1 MFGRVCW
8 GLWDNRWEYNGVS
21 VDLKPFLDDL
31 RRGQRWYA
39 EPHMKCTIQEGSQEI
54 LVSGTFR
61 HVNCIRVSSSP
72 QGFPNFRC
80 EACSSIPKERD
91 FCMRVYRS
99 KISKFKR
106 GNRNSGGGRRLG
118 YFGVSEI
125 MRVAQTSKLDVRAL
139 RSELWRV
146 KATVA
151 TLSVRVKCLRESS
164 IEFCNRGDLKSFCR
178 NIVHAHKMGKFE
190 GKESL
195 WDFLTDIVKNV
206 GKEDPRGKRY
216 SEATKVMFETIK
228 LWGGP
233 RLHHFLSLNM
243 GGPSLDT
250 TKRDTRK
257 ALKYKV
263 GENEGVFQHLAVVY
277 KSAMNLASIPL
288 GTVPTMLAEDE
299 TVVKRS
305 VRWVARDD
313 VLLGFCGP
321 IDNHNCISDYI
332 VEVGSGVTG
341 YESIVNSFKSNV
353 RAHYARVLIVNPL
366 HARLPRLVAV
376 IQLTCNRFDSKDV
389 QNQWEKVR
397 VLWSKHLSAVL
408 GPLIGHSSD
417 GDARRRKLMLEDFT
431 SSRGNWFRVP
441 WDGWYFSA
449 RILHNNDVYG
459 LHDQDFVHNGKKL
472 VNPLDLPSRHLILGN
487 ENATLNHIYLVY
499 HSFSVDRHG
508 LQEGDIKREDRQNWT
523 AAQRLASRKV
533 QLCLQQLKQNPTI
546 GRRELKVQSCIY
558 KLLRHI

>member
-263 GENEGVFQHLAVVY
+263 GENEGVF
-277 KSAMNLASIPL
+277 
-288 GTVPTMLAEDE
+288 
-299 TVVKRS
+299 
-305 VRWVARDD
+305 
-313 VLLGFCGP
+313 
-321 IDNHNCISDYI
+321 
-332 VEVGSGVTG
+332 
-341 YESIVNSFKSNV
+341 
-353 RAHYARVLIVNPL
+353 
-366 HARLPRLVAV
+366 
-376 IQLTCNRFDSKDV
+376 
-389 QNQWEKVR
+389 
-397 VLWSKHLSAVL
+397 
-408 GPLIGHSSD
+408 
-417 GDARRRKLMLEDFT
+417 
-431 SSRGNWFRVP
+431 
-441 WDGWYFSA
+441 
-449 RILHNNDVYG
+449 
-459 LHDQDFVHNGKKL
+459 
-472 VNPLDLPSRHLILGN
+472 
-487 ENATLNHIYLVY
+487 
-499 HSFSVDRHG
+499 
-508 LQEGDIKREDRQNWT
+508 
-523 AAQRLASRKV
+523 
-533 QLCLQQLKQNPTI
+533 
-546 GRRELKVQSCIY
+546 
-558 KLLRHI
+558 

>member
-1 MFGRVCW
+1 M
-8 GLWDNRWEYNGVS
+8 
-21 VDLKPFLDDL
+21 
-31 RRGQRWYA
+31 
-39 EPHMKCTIQEGSQEI
+39 
-54 LVSGTFR
+54 
-61 HVNCIRVSSSP
+61 
-72 QGFPNFRC
+72 
-80 EACSSIPKERD
+80 
-91 FCMRVYRS
+91 
-99 KISKFKR
+99 
-106 GNRNSGGGRRLG
+106 
-118 YFGVSEI
+118 
-125 MRVAQTSKLDVRAL
+125 AQISKLDVRAL

-146 KATVA
+146 KVRVA

-164 IEFCNRGDLKSFCR
+164 VEFCNKGDLKSFCR
-178 NIVHAHKMGKFE
+178 NIVHVHKMGKFE

-206 GKEDPRGKRY
+206 GKENPRGKHY
-216 SEATKVMFETIK
+216 SEATKIMFKTIR

-243 GGPSLDT
+243 GGPLLDT
-250 TKRDTRK
+250 TKRNSRK

-263 GENEGVFQHLAVVY
+263 GENEGVFQYLVVVY
-277 KSAMNLASIPL
+277 KSAMNLASIPWSI
-288 GTVPTMLAEDE
+288 VPAMLAEDE

-321 IDNHNCISDYI
+321 IDNHICISNYI

-341 YESIVNSFKSNV
+341 YESIVNSFKANV

-397 VLWSKHLSAVL
+397 VLWGKHLYVVL

-417 GDARRRKLMLEDFT
+417 GDARQRKLMLEDFT
-431 SSRGNWFRVP
+431 SSGGNRFRVP
-441 WDGWYFSA
+441 WDGWYFNS
-449 RILHNNDVYG
+449 RILHNNNVYG
-459 LHDQDFVHNGKKL
+459 LHDQDFIHNGKKL

-487 ENATLNHIYLVY
+487 EIATLNHIYLVY
-499 HSFSVDRHG
+499 QLFSVDRHG
-508 LQEGDIKREDRQNWT
+508 LQEGEIKREDRQNWT

-533 QLCLQQLKQNPTI
+533 QLFLQ
-546 GRRELKVQSCIY
+546 
-558 KLLRHI
+558 